1 MSSKLNK
8 HVGLALKITVVL
20 FAIGLILRFIGAA

>member
-1 MSSKLNK
+1 MSSKISK

-20 FAIGLILRFIGAA
+20 FAIGLVLRYFEVV

>member
-8 HVGLALKITVVL
+8 QVSLAIKITVVL
-20 FAIGLILRFIGAA
+20 FAIGLILRFMGVA

>member
-8 HVGLALKITVVL
+8 QVSLAIKVTIVI
-20 FAIGLILRFIGAA
+20 FAIGLILRFIGAV